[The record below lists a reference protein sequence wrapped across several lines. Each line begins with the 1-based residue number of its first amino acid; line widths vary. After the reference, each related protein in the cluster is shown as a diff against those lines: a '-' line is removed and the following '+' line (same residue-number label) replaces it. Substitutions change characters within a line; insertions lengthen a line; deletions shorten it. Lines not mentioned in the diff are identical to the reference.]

1 MKIQA
6 ITSKN
11 QSKVNKAVK
20 YLVKYN
26 DLNDLRNI
34 ADDNDNMKDVSK
46 YNRLCEDAFNKYL
59 ESMYYLPKNQ
69 QKVIEKLLA

>member
-59 ESMYYLPKNQ
+59 DAMYYLPKNQ